1 MNEKKKLKQLNRKQI
16 NQNNLTKRVNKVVT
30 YFSKENGQMT
40 GKH

>member
-16 NQNNLTKRVNKVVT
+16 NQNNLTKCVNKVAT

-40 GKH
+40 GNH

>member
-16 NQNNLTKRVNKVVT
+16 NQKCVNKVAI

-40 GKH
+40 GNH